1 MSTIAHNGNIGGNLT
16 RNASLRV
23 AICAGLALAL
33 TTLTMQV
40 IGGATGISQSAQVQ
54 SARVQSVTAIEAAAP
69 LPTVTV
75 VAAR

>member
-1 MSTIAHNGNIGGNLT
+1 MSTITHNGNIGGSLT

-23 AICAGLALAL
+23 AICAGLAVAL

-40 IGGATGISQSAQVQ
+40 IGGAAGISQSAQ
-54 SARVQSVTAIEAAAP
+54 QSVTVIEAAAP